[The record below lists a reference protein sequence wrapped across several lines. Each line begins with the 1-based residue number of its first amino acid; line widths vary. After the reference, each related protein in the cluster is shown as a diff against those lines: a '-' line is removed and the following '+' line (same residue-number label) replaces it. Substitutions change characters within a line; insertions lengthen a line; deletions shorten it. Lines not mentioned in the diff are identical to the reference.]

1 MAKPDIFDEII
12 ECLKTQALVSPD
24 TYVSPEV
31 RREFYTDI
39 VKPPPVRQT
48 PTRPAVPPGGTH
60 ASPPRL
66 LRFLHRM
73 FRRRL
78 RLPQRPGRDRAR

>member
-48 PTRPAVPPGGTH
+48 PTPQCRREVTH

-78 RLPQRPGRDRAR
+78 RLPHRPGRDRAR